1 MMRLLRAALA
11 SALLLLS
18 PRLSSAKTVVVKVD
32 LKPVSP
38 SVGRLFPEGPETV
51 RIVVK
56 DERPAC
62 PFLVTGVGVTD
73 FGGRVILGYY
83 SDSPGTVA
91 SLFEAGARDALEIL
105 GMKPGNGAVLEISVK
120 EFRVETTTSWGFPNV
135 IVYGRV
141 QATLKSGDGG
151 EPASRDFKIA
161 HYETSVK
168 PFEAL
173 SAAYVR
179 AAWEVTARSLLARF
193 PKKAEPEAIRRVL
206 SSLDT
211 NKDQRQREYA
221 VFWLGLAGQDNPA
234 VTEKLFAFFQ
244 REKKQ
249 SVYEQ
254 AAVSLA
260 MLGVSEARSEFEAV
274 LSGSK
279 KLSEWDPKHDAENA
293 WHLLHGLALLGAT
306 DLGPKVPAVKRLREK
321 LTDLVRF
328 HEKGEIPKTSQQ
340 DLDELTAKLQKKR
353 KG

>member
-1 MMRLLRAALA
+1 MMRLFRAALA

-18 PRLSSAKTVVVKVD
+18 PRLSSASTVVQKVD

-38 SVGRLFPEGPETV
+38 KVGRLFPEGPETV
-51 RIVVK
+51 RVVVK
-56 DERPAC
+56 DERPAY
-62 PFLVTGVGVTD
+62 PFLVTGVGVTN

-83 SDSPGTVA
+83 GDSPGTVA

-105 GMKPGNGAVLEISVK
+105 GIKPGDGVVLEISVK

-141 QATLKSGDGG
+141 QATVKSGDGG

-161 HYETSVK
+161 HYETSAL
-168 PFEAL
+168 FETM

-193 PKKAEPEAIRRVL
+193 PKKTEPEAIQRLL

-221 VFWLGLAGQDNPA
+221 VFWLGLVGQDNPA
-234 VTEKLFAFFQ
+234 VKEKLFALFR
-244 REKKQ
+244 REENQ
-249 SVYEQ
+249 SVSEQ

-260 MLGVSEARSEFEAV
+260 MLGVPEARTEFEAV

-279 KLSEWDPKHDAENA
+279 KLSEWDPKDDAENA

-306 DLGPKVPAVKRLREK
+306 DLGPKVPAVKRLHEK

-328 HEKGEIPKTSQQ
+328 HDKGEIPKTSQQ
-340 DLDELTAKLQKKR
+340 DLDELTAKLEKKR

>member
-1 MMRLLRAALA
+1 MRLFRAALA

-18 PRLSSAKTVVVKVD
+18 PRLSSAATVVQKLD

-38 SVGRLFPEGPETV
+38 KVGRLFPEGPETV
-51 RIVVK
+51 RVVVK
-56 DERPAC
+56 DERPAY
-62 PFLVTGVGVTD
+62 PFLVTGVGVTN
-73 FGGRVILGYY
+73 FGGRRILGYY
-83 SDSPGTVA
+83 GDSPGTVA
-91 SLFEAGARDALEIL
+91 SLFEAGARDALEVL
-105 GMKPGNGAVLEISVK
+105 GMKPGDGAVLEISVK

-141 QATLKSGDGG
+141 QATVKSGDGG

-161 HYETSVK
+161 HYETSAL
-168 PFEAL
+168 FEAM
-173 SAAYVR
+173 SAAYLR

-193 PKKAEPEAIRRVL
+193 PKKAEPEAISRVL

-234 VTEKLFAFFQ
+234 VKEKLFALFH

-249 SVYEQ
+249 SVSEQ

-260 MLGVSEARSEFEAV
+260 MLGIPEARSEFEAV

-279 KLSEWDPKHDAENA
+279 NLSEWDPKDDAENA

-306 DLGPKVPAVKRLREK
+306 DLGPKVPVVKRLHEK

-328 HEKGEIPKTSQQ
+328 HENGEIPKTSQQ
-340 DLDELTAKLQKKR
+340 DLDELTAELEKKR